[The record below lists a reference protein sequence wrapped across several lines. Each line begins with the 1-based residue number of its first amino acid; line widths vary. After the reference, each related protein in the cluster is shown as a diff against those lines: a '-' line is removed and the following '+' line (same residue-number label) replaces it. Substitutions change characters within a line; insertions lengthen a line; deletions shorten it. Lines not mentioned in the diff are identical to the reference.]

1 MEICLL
7 QVYAQKSNQKN
18 IKNFKKISEN
28 SHCLKKDCKWYQQ
41 DKAKCILKK
50 SPYKLS
56 YIKKTMQC
64 I

>member
-18 IKNFKKISEN
+18 IKNFEKISKN
-28 SHCLKKDCKWYQQ
+28 SLCLKKDCQWYQQ
-41 DKAKCILKK
+41 DKAKCLLKK